1 MKTEKISKLVL
12 LICVV
17 IAVVVVGAF
26 FATRSNTND
35 EGEPIL
41 TEVIMWTMYL
51 YVVVLAALTIG
62 NLALA
67 VTKFRDSGLIRVIT
81 YCGGSVALYFI
92 FRVIWGGQEVP
103 EGAEYTSTDMAV
115 AYAYIWT
122 IGLLFV
128 AAVAVTALCASGLMM
143 KTATKK

>member
-26 FATRSNTND
+26 FATLSNTND

-92 FRVIWGGQEVP
+92 FRVIWGGPEVP

-115 AYAYIWT
+115 ADAYIWT

>member
-26 FATRSNTND
+26 FATLSNTND

-103 EGAEYTSTDMAV
+103 EGAAYTSTDMAV
-115 AYAYIWT
+115 ADAYIWT

>member
-26 FATRSNTND
+26 FATLSNTND

-92 FRVIWGGQEVP
+92 FRVI
-103 EGAEYTSTDMAV
+103 
-115 AYAYIWT
+115 
-122 IGLLFV
+122 
-128 AAVAVTALCASGLMM
+128 
-143 KTATKK
+143 

>member
-1 MKTEKISKLVL
+1 M
-12 LICVV
+12 
-17 IAVVVVGAF
+17 
-26 FATRSNTND
+26 
-35 EGEPIL
+35 
-41 TEVIMWTMYL
+41 
-51 YVVVLAALTIG
+51 TIG

-115 AYAYIWT
+115 ADAYIWT

-128 AAVAVTALCASGLMM
+128 AAVAVTAVCASGLMM

>member
-26 FATRSNTND
+26 FATLSNTND

-115 AYAYIWT
+115 ADAYIWT

>member
-26 FATRSNTND
+26 FATLSNTND

-103 EGAEYTSTDMAV
+103 EGAAYTSTDMAV
-115 AYAYIWT
+115 ADAYIWT

-128 AAVAVTALCASGLMM
+128 AAIAVTALCASGLMM

>member
-26 FATRSNTND
+26 FATLSNTND

-67 VTKFRDSGLIRVIT
+67 VTKCRDSGLIRVIT

-115 AYAYIWT
+115 ADAYIWT

>member
-26 FATRSNTND
+26 FATLSNTND

-92 FRVIWGGQEVP
+92 FRVIWDGQEVP
-103 EGAEYTSTDMAV
+103 EGAADTSTDMAV
-115 AYAYIWT
+115 ADAYIWT

>member
-26 FATRSNTND
+26 FATLSNTND

-51 YVVVLAALTIG
+51 YVVVLAALTVG

-115 AYAYIWT
+115 ADAYIWT

>member
-26 FATRSNTND
+26 FATLSNTND

-51 YVVVLAALTIG
+51 YVVVLAALTVG

-103 EGAEYTSTDMAV
+103 EGAAYTSTDMAV
-115 AYAYIWT
+115 ADAYIWT